1 MKIGLRDAGNPRMLQ
16 RKKPQQKQ
24 ERDMSGRIG
33 PKLIAVIC
41 VVAAAFVAFCTEA
54 QPVTLPTTAE
64 DVMPS
69 CKSSRRDNAGETSVL
84 LAADENLQHKSWQAI
99 GGDIQFTLKNFTA
112 IPADASV
119 SVCFHWKTS
128 KPDSN
133 TEFIETRPSRL
144 ELSGDGKLL
153 KVTTTVPDDLGP
165 QPRDVAT
172 SLWLVPLAE
181 VRILAIDSK
190 KRELAAD
197 ATTAIGITHPVV
209 AFILVLVTVV
219 LGFVIL
225 HIAVGRRVT
234 SPGILQANWLLR
246 IISTPGG
253 FASLSQFQIILW
265 TFVVAASAVYVMALS
280 GQLIQ
285 ITNGTLVLLGIAGL
299 AGIGAKAHSEAQGAS
314 AEATATKAAADH
326 AAAAINAAE
335 KAAGATAPPA
345 DPVAAARVTAESD
358 VAVAEASAKSTI
370 ALTTRARVD
379 AQRNP
384 PTTQIP
390 KWSDLV
396 VNESVKDDG
405 TRTREV
411 DVARFQMLLFTM
423 ITAVFVLIN
432 VITTY
437 VIPEISVGFQTLL
450 GISNGLYLGSK
461 VVQNS

>member
-1 MKIGLRDAGNPRMLQ
+1 MG
-16 RKKPQQKQ
+16 
-24 ERDMSGRIG
+24 GRIG

-54 QPVTLPTTAE
+54 QPGAPPTTAE

-69 CKSSRRDNAGETSVL
+69 CKSSRRDNAGETSVV
-84 LAADENLQHKSWQAI
+84 LAADENLQYKSWQAI
-99 GGDIQFTLKNFTA
+99 GGDIQFILKNFAA

-119 SVCFHWKTS
+119 SVCFRWKAS
-128 KPDSN
+128 KRDSN
-133 TEFIETRPSRL
+133 IEFIETRPSRL

-153 KVTTTVPDDLGP
+153 KVATTVPDDLGP
-165 QPRDVAT
+165 QPSDVAT

-190 KRELAAD
+190 KELAAD
-197 ATTAIGITHPVV
+197 ATTAIGVTHPVV
-209 AFILVLVTVV
+209 AFILALVTVV
-219 LGFVIL
+219 LGSVFL
-225 HIAVGRRVT
+225 HIAVGRRLT

-246 IISTPGG
+246 IISTPSG

-299 AGIGAKAHSEAQGAS
+299 AGIGAKAHSEAQGAN

-345 DPVAAARVTAESD
+345 DRVAAARITAERD
-358 VAVAEASAKSTI
+358 VAAAEASAKSTI
-370 ALTTRARVD
+370 ALATRARAD
-379 AQRNP
+379 AQKNP
-384 PTTQIP
+384 PATQIP
-390 KWSDLV
+390 KWSDLIV
-396 VNESVKDDG
+396 SESVKDDG

-411 DVARFQMLLFTM
+411 DVARFQMLLFTL

-432 VITTY
+432 VLTTY

-450 GISNGLYLGSK
+450 GISNGLYMGSK
-461 VVQNS
+461 VVQKST